1 MANSIFS
8 KGFSIIKWQNSHKT
22 LTLHIVWT
30 RVVTLFSILFLAQ
43 LSNRYTVDNSVCLR
57 WLVVLDTVIKRGM
70 SMIGYHSNNAS
81 KIKIIGEDCDWHKDI
96 LLWLNMNMLNVS
108 NIIPQLGLSL
118 RNMAAIGSKGCGG
131 LVGVVW
137 WDDGLGGGE
146 GCPCHSH
153 SSKISRYLVGGDH
166 TS

>member
-8 KGFSIIKWQNSHKT
+8 KGFSIIKWQNSRKT
-22 LTLHIVWT
+22 VTLHIVWT
-30 RVVTLFSILFLAQ
+30 RVVTLFSILLLAQ
-43 LSNRYTVDNSVCLR
+43 LSNRDTVDNSVCLR
-57 WLVVLDTVIKRGM
+57 WLIVLDTVIERGI

-81 KIKIIGEDCDWHKDI
+81 EIKIFGEDCYWHKDI
-96 LLWLNMNMLNVS
+96 LFWLNMNMLNAS
-108 NIIPQLGLSL
+108 NVIPQLGLSL
-118 RNMAAIGSKGCGG
+118 RNMAAIGFKGVWWV
-131 LVGVVW
+131 VGVVW

-146 GCPCHSH
+146 GCPYHSH